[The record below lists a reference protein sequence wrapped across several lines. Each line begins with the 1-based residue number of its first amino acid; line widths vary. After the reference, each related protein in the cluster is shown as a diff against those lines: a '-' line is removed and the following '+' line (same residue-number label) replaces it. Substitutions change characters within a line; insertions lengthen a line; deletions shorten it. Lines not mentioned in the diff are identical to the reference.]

1 MDYVT
6 GSGSSSNRAM
16 TWMAVLFPKDALV
29 TGDRVLSGREL
40 AGPEHT
46 ANFVSA
52 SVPKATVPSIH
63 VLKRR

>member
-6 GSGSSSNRAM
+6 GAGSSRNRAIK
-16 TWMAVLFPKDALV
+16 WMAVLFAKDALV

-46 ANFVSA
+46 AN
-52 SVPKATVPSIH
+52 
-63 VLKRR
+63 L